1 MASND
6 VKRGL
11 TTNRYDSVME
21 QTGYSRQLRDRLR
34 IAREGLGLS
43 QKAVGVE
50 IAKRLERETPY
61 TGAVVSLWEKFE
73 AHPPVDTMAA
83 WARVVGLRLVV
94 ELDSSTGGRV
104 PVLLRPRAAAVARL
118 LDLLSDEEL
127 GAEEAYLDGKIRRSR
142 P

>member
-1 MASND
+1 MND
-6 VKRGL
+6 VKHGL
-11 TTNRYDSVME
+11 IRNRYDSVME

-50 IAKRLERETPY
+50 IAKRLERKTPY

-73 AHPPVDTMAA
+73 THPPVDTMAT

-104 PVLLRPRAAAVARL
+104 PVLLRPKAAAIARL
-118 LDLLSDEEL
+118 LDLLSDEDL
-127 GAEEAYLDGKIRRSR
+127 VDEEKYLEGKIRRSKQ
-142 P
+142 